1 MIARRPSKTRLEPAG
16 GPQDTLLTERG
27 KAKAAVSAAVRSTL
41 AWLRSPAGVCHR
53 GLEPQTSRPQGGPAV
68 GAEAAL
74 ACYSRARVR
83 ASRLGQAV
91 LVLLVL
97 QSTSIVLLMRYS
109 KTMVRPPGAG
119 PAYPSSVAIFL
130 AELLKLPIC
139 LGMAA
144 WSMHGHGGLAALL
157 RDEVAGR
164 PWQTCRKGLPSNPRP
179 NLTP

>member
-16 GPQDTLLTERG
+16 GPHDTLTERG

-164 PWQTCRKGLPSNPRP
+164 PWQTCRKGVPPNPSPDR
-179 NLTP
+179 TP